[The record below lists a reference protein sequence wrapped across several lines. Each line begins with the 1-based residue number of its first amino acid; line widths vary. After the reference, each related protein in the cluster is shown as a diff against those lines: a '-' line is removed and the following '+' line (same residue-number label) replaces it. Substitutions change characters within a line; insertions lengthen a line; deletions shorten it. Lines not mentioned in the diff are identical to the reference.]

1 MVNDR
6 GSIKWTSL
14 MLPEHVELL
23 RTIWREDKRV
33 TRPNLDEQEL
43 EVLNIRLLEA
53 YNEQQLI
60 QIEYYQ
66 SGRMVTIRG
75 GIKKFDQLSQTV
87 VIQVGED
94 ETIAVPFTDIYRIE

>member
-33 TRPNLDEQEL
+33 TKPKLDEQEL

-66 SGRMVTIRG
+66 NGRMVNIRG

-87 VIQVGED
+87 VIQSSEE
-94 ETIAVPFTDIYRIE
+94 ETAVPFTDIYRVE

>member
-23 RTIWREDKRV
+23 RTIWSEDKRV
-33 TRPNLDEQEL
+33 TRPKLDEQEL

-66 SGRMVTIRG
+66 KGRMVNIRG

-87 VIQVGED
+87 VIQSSEE
-94 ETIAVPFTDIYRIE
+94 ETAVPFTDIYRVE